1 MSKRESGAEAALVD
15 SEVGVATREIRALV
29 EASYIN
35 GAFNDLDTKTMREGF
50 HPAFRIHGV
59 QEDGG
64 LRQFPI
70 GDWIARIEKLKG
82 GPDFDA
88 NDQKWEHRI
97 LLIDVTGSAAVA
109 KIELFK
115 DSRHVYTDYL
125 SFLKL
130 KDGWKITDKVYHQHS
145 KP

>member
-1 MSKRESGAEAALVD
+1 MSRRERDSDTALVD
-15 SEVGVATREIRALV
+15 SKLDASAREIRALV

-35 GAFNDLDTKTMREGF
+35 GAFNDLDTGTMRLGF

-70 GDWIARIEKLKG
+70 EDWIARIEKLKG
-82 GPDFDA
+82 SPDFDA

-97 LLIDVTGSAAVA
+97 LLIDVTESAAVA
-109 KIELFK
+109 KIQLFK
-115 DSRHVYTDYL
+115 NSRHVYTDYL
-125 SFLKL
+125 SLLKL